1 MPRTRPGLEFDEADH
16 IEKPSMF
23 GKIGVTG
30 GFLRFDQ
37 RLSSCTLSHFVRF
50 DRLRAGNPFTAANHR
65 LASSF
70 LDPQNVNNVITLYS
84 SRYSTPAACPTCLK
98 YQRLCIEL

>member
-1 MPRTRPGLEFDEADH
+1 
-16 IEKPSMF
+16 MF

-50 DRLRAGNPFTAANHR
+50 DRLRAGNPFTAANHG

-70 LDPQNVNNVITLYS
+70 LDPQK
-84 SRYSTPAACPTCLK
+84 R
-98 YQRLCIEL
+98 